1 MLARFVPT
9 GFALSGALRLQRFS
23 STVARALA
31 APLGLLALLGA
42 FHPSTAA
49 AQTSASPLRA
59 EVNAPVRNFR
69 LPVFDDDGHRQW
81 DLQGAQA
88 LYVDR
93 NEIRVE
99 DMTLRTYGK
108 DDPLNPRMLIQSPF
122 AQILPVDNVARGP
135 GYLYITEANNN
146 YFIIGRDWIWDG
158 RGQKVSIKSDVRVT
172 FREKLNAIM
181 D

>member
-1 MLARFVPT
+1 MGYPLIRV
-9 GFALSGALRLQRFS
+9 FASPCHRRALRLCALVCVVAGGALVAGAQGQS
-23 STVARALA
+23 S
-31 APLGLLALLGA
+31 
-42 FHPSTAA
+42 
-49 AQTSASPLRA
+49 QPLRA
-59 EVNAPVRNFR
+59 EVNAPVKNFR
-69 LPVFDDDGHRQW
+69 LPVFDEEGRRQW

-88 LYVDR
+88 LYVNR

-108 DDPLNPRMLIQSPF
+108 DDPLNPRLLIQSPL
-122 AQILPVDNVARGP
+122 AEILPVDNVARGP

-146 YFIIGRDWIWDG
+146 YFIIGRNWLWDG

-172 FREKLNAIM
+172 FREKLDAIM

>member
-1 MLARFVPT
+1 MATASRPCASGSAGKLRSAAF
-9 GFALSGALRLQRFS
+9 GALAVLC
-23 STVARALA
+23 TAPAARAQQKA
-31 APLGLLALLGA
+31 DAEA
-42 FHPSTAA
+42 
-49 AQTSASPLRA
+49 PLRA

-69 LPVFDDDGHRQW
+69 LPVFDDQGNRQW

-88 LYVDR
+88 LYVNR
-93 NEIRVE
+93 NEIRVD

-108 DDPLNPRMLIQSPF
+108 DDPLHPRMLIQSPS
-122 AQILPVDNVARGP
+122 AEILPIDNIAKGP

-146 YFIIGRDWIWDG
+146 YFIIGRNWIWDG

-172 FREKLNAIM
+172 FREKLDSIM